1 MTSSELIAC
10 PGGCGRE
17 VHKRASECPQCGFQ
31 SEATTYQELL
41 GSLSTISSIL
51 VGFGLTSIVTV
62 AAEQADYL
70 QDIFVRLANG
80 LWLFASMLLLAVL
93 LMAEFLRRR
102 GVGENVIAM
111 SFAEQ
116 QRMSNL
122 CGGLLST
129 FTVALLLIAGGIVL
143 LGFHL
148 SLIHGGAALGATFVA
163 GWVIWFTMR
172 R

>member
-1 MTSSELIAC
+1 MSASELVPC

-31 SEATTYQELL
+31 SEANTYQELL
-41 GSLSTISSIL
+41 GSLSTVSSIL
-51 VGFGLTSIVTV
+51 VGFGLASIVTV
-62 AAEQADYL
+62 AAEQAEYL
-70 QDIFVRLANG
+70 QDLLLRIANG

-111 SFAEQ
+111 SYDEQ
-116 QRMSNL
+116 QRMGDL
-122 CGGLLST
+122 CGRLLST
-129 FTVALLLIAGGIVL
+129 FAFALFLIASGIVL

-148 SLIHGGAALGATFVA
+148 SLYHGIAGIVSTCVA
-163 GWVIWFTMR
+163 GWLIWITVR